1 MHQGYLAVDE
11 PALREIRRL
20 FEPLQHGEDLV
31 TAGMSPPAASYS
43 FTQNRF
49 DQTRGRT
56 SGGHEYHAVF
66 LDERQSA
73 VRIHHRA

>member
-1 MHQGYLAVDE
+1 MHEGYLAFHE
-11 PALREIRRL
+11 PALRQIRRV

-31 TAGMSPPAASYS
+31 TAGMSPPAASYW
-43 FTQNRF
+43 FAQNRF

-56 SGGHEYHAVF
+56 SARHEYHAVF